1 MQTKFH
7 LKHNRVCY
15 RPSQTVTAQAML
27 ETPQTWRCS
36 ALVLVAGVPRWLTEE
51 LPVSWGKEAEGMVR
65 ETKLQREI
73 LTIQQ
78 DGSESTERDI
88 VSCLGW
94 QEE

>member
-1 MQTKFH
+1 
-7 LKHNRVCY
+7 
-15 RPSQTVTAQAML
+15 ML
-27 ETPQTWRCS
+27 G
-36 ALVLVAGVPRWLTEE
+36 AGVPRWLTEE
-51 LPVSWGKEAEGMVR
+51 LPVSRGKEAEGAVR

-73 LTIQQ
+73 LTIHQ